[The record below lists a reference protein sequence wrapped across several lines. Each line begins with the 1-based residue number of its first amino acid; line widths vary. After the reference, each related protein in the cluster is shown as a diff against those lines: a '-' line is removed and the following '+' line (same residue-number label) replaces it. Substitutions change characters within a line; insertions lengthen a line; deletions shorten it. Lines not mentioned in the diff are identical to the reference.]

1 MGRGLITVGAD
12 GRVLVAGVNPEGAL
26 IEDNEGRRLQS
37 VSSSVLLSQR
47 ESPAG
52 WRLAPSSSL
61 SDPLPPNLTPDTV
74 DH

>member
-1 MGRGLITVGAD
+1 M
-12 GRVLVAGVNPEGAL
+12 LVAGVNPEGAL